1 VRRSIITRKLVLA
14 GIGGMLLG
22 AGGAVAL
29 ASSVAPKLMVTPAA
43 AALSAGTPQ
52 HPQGVRLAVTFGW
65 QGLDEASQPMVTKLD
80 VWFPRGSV
88 YNGARYETC
97 SLRVLDA
104 FGPSRCPKAS
114 IMGNGT
120 GNAYADTSITHPKIT
135 VLNGGRSAIY
145 FYTVLNNP
153 ARVQE
158 PVIGHITPLTGDF
171 AYHLSVT
178 IPPNLQVVA
187 GIPIKLTYLQ
197 ITAGRG
203 NWIST
208 TAPLAGIKV
217 ITTFSSGAANSEL
230 VWVQDA

>member
-1 VRRSIITRKLVLA
+1 MRKLALA
-14 GIGGMLLG
+14 GIAGMLLG
-22 AGGAVAL
+22 AGAAAAL
-29 ASSVAPKLMVTPAA
+29 ASPASPRIAVARAA
-43 AALSAGTPQ
+43 AALSAGSPQ
-52 HPQGVRLAVTFGW
+52 HPQGVRLSVTFGW
-65 QGLDEASQPMVTKLD
+65 GGLTPATQPTVTNLD
-80 VWFPRGSV
+80 VWFPRGSQ
-88 YNGARYETC
+88 YNGARYPTC
-97 SLRVLDA
+97 SVHVLDS

-197 ITAGRG
+197 ITAGRS